1 MFLHEHLWIQLL
13 LALTILPCSL
23 CFFSGSNKQ
32 SQTRQQPHVPALG
45 KCYNLQTQLFM
56 TPVHVFFLFVAVES
70 HIHLTLMMFLKK
82 VLLFMFC
89 FYFWNTDTLN
99 QNCYARTIEVTT
111 SVSSGNDGDKWD
123 SGAFVSSTVEHNFA
137 KDVMLMMKH
146 ALTGFHDLSR
156 SPSLLAAPS
165 SSPEK
170 CVYLAVT
177 CCCGSQNEIQRPFVP
192 ISFSYQAKCS
202 LETGLI
208 TRQDPQSR

>member
-1 MFLHEHLWIQLL
+1 MLQSTDPVVYDTSSCLFSF
-13 LALTILPCSL
+13 CS
-23 CFFSGSNKQ
+23 SREPHPSN
-32 SQTRQQPHVPALG
+32 SDDVPR
-45 KCYNLQTQLFM
+45 
-56 TPVHVFFLFVAVES
+56 S
-70 HIHLTLMMFLKK
+70 K